1 MYARLNMQAPEA
13 WLYKSGVV
21 RRTPSNA
28 TTQHS
33 TALLFPLLLIELEAL
48 KPSKSR
54 DLVTLWFKHETM
66 VYIFLTAL
74 LALSLILVF
83 RKARWG
89 LSGPWR
95 FLVKGRCMLLEATEK
110 ASRPTI
116 YILGTTDTQT

>member
-1 MYARLNMQAPEA
+1 MDARLNMQAPEA

-21 RRTPSNA
+21 RRTPSS
-28 TTQHS
+28 TTAQHS
-33 TALLFPLLLIELEAL
+33 TALVFPLLFIELEAL
-48 KPSKSR
+48 EVFKSR
-54 DLVTLWFKHETM
+54 DSMTLWFKQETM
-66 VYIFLTAL
+66 VYIFLTAF

-89 LSGPWR
+89 LPGPWR
-95 FLVKGRCMLLEATEK
+95 CLVKGRCMLLEATEK